1 MYKFIPTFYYYI
13 ILASLSTVILMY
25 CVITGNVDSFNRGVD
40 CDVIV
45 TEVRDTSHKPDEIY
59 GIIERL
65 APGMKKVELFGRQHN
80 VQPNW
85 LTLGNQLD
93 GVNLVD
99 QEIKRNFYTK
109 YPDGKA
115 TQPQSVTVPPS
126 GILPIT

>member
-1 MYKFIPTFYYYI
+1 MWCVLI
-13 ILASLSTVILMY
+13 I
-25 CVITGNVDSFNRGVD
+25 GNVDKFNRGVD

-85 LTLGNQLD
+85 VTLGNQLD

-99 QEIKRNFYTK
+99 EEVKRKFYAK

-115 TQPQSVTVPPS
+115 IQPPS
-126 GILPIT
+126 ITVQPGGILPMT

>member
-1 MYKFIPTFYYYI
+1 MSPC
-13 ILASLSTVILMY
+13 VILMFLF
-25 CVITGNVDSFNRGVD
+25 IIGNVEKFNRGVD

-85 LTLGNQLD
+85 VTLGNQLD

-99 QEIKRNFYTK
+99 EELKGKFYAK

-115 TQPQSVTVPPS
+115 VQPPS
-126 GILPIT
+126 VNTTPGSVLPIT